1 MHNINLVI
9 FLQNFI
15 IQECGREKLPV
26 DYSSQSKTWMT
37 GEILDNVLK
46 NLNRQLKSNGRSV
59 LLLMDNAWC
68 RPPKLKDKYNNI

>member
-1 MHNINLVI
+1 
-9 FLQNFI
+9 
-15 IQECGREKLPV
+15 
-26 DYSSQSKTWMT
+26 MT